1 MFCSHGC
8 VNKLVTWFSPWLL
21 CSENHSSSLWSIAG
35 YFGVKQPIVLRFA
48 DSFISPLKMFSWSF
62 LQRRTI
68 DSLMPYSLA
77 ISELFSTASA
87 SATILSLNARLYDV
101 RRAFGMITDWQ
112 WTTIDTGLLKT
123 GLWTWNVHMIKP
135 WIQFYSFDRI
145 TLNSAYLWFVIILS
159 HCNE

>member
-1 MFCSHGC
+1 MCKQTCHMILTLTSLLGKPFQQSLIHRGILWCKTAHRFTFCGQ
-8 VNKLVTWFSPWLL
+8 F
-21 CSENHSSSLWSIAG
+21 
-35 YFGVKQPIVLRFA
+35 YFAVLFMKR
-48 DSFISPLKMFSWSF
+48 FSWSF

-101 RRAFGMITDWQ
+101 RRAFGMIMDWQ
-112 WTTIDTGLLKT
+112 WTTINTGLFKT
-123 GLWTWNVHMIKP
+123 GLWTRNVHMIKP

-145 TLNSAYLWFVIILS
+145 TLNSA
-159 HCNE
+159 